1 MRNKLILRPR
11 DDQPYYP
18 RLTAAEAA
26 RISLELMRRAEDA
39 CLVQAKP
46 AFGGI
51 QGYSLADIDELARIR
66 RLREDLGLDMRAV
79 EVVLRMRWRTLELMA
94 QLEEMERQMRRRE
107 QRLQQELQQLRRRLA
122 EEADYQ

>member
-1 MRNKLILRPR
+1 MRTKLIVRPR

-26 RISLELMRRAEDA
+26 RISLELMRRAEEA
-39 CLVQAKP
+39 FLVQAKP

-51 QGYSLADIDELARIR
+51 QGYSLTDIDELARIR

-79 EVVLRMRWRTLELMA
+79 EIILRMRQRTLDLLLQMD
-94 QLEEMERQMRRRE
+94 EMEQQMRRRE
-107 QRLQQELQQLRRRLA
+107 QQLQHELQQLRRRLA